1 MIKIQRGIRV
11 RLQIGVIRRKGRR
24 RRARPRLCPRFDR
37 VVARPKFV
45 GRVDVIVSVVCMV
58 ALGRAESLS
67 HSKHVSF
74 DEDSVG
80 ASDRLR
86 AEGWNVRIKGEML
99 TWTGG

>member
-1 MIKIQRGIRV
+1 
-11 RLQIGVIRRKGRR
+11 
-24 RRARPRLCPRFDR
+24 
-37 VVARPKFV
+37 
-45 GRVDVIVSVVCMV
+45 MV

-67 HSKHVSF
+67 HLKHVSF